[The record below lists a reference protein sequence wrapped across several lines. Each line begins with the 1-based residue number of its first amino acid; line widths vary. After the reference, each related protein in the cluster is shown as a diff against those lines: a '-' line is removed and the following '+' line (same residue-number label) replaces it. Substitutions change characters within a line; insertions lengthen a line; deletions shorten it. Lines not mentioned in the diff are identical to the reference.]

1 MYCPSCGMEHGTN
14 TKYCKRC
21 GVVLNLTNTG
31 VQTEPVNFQLNL
43 AGPFWALAAI
53 GIGGLFI
60 LTIFYKKLWQEGA
73 RDESLFL
80 PFIFG
85 TGLIAI
91 IAIVMGLLLARF
103 LSFQTKVQNKPQP
116 ELRQQP
122 FVQPTGQVRI
132 PSPGISYQA
141 GASVVE
147 ESTRRIPEYAYA
159 L

>member
-1 MYCPSCGMEHGTN
+1 MYCYSCGLEHGTN
-14 TKYCKRC
+14 NKYCKRC
-21 GVVLNLTNTG
+21 GVALNLTNID
-31 VQTEPVNFQLNL
+31 VPAQPVNLQLKL
-43 AGPFWALAAI
+43 AGPFWALSAL
-53 GIGGLFI
+53 GIVGVFI
-60 LTIFYKKLWQEGA
+60 LTIFYKEMWEEGA

-91 IAIVMGLLLARF
+91 IAIVMGLLLSRF
-103 LSFQTKVQNKPQP
+103 LSFQLKEQNKPQP
-116 ELRQQP
+116 ELRPQP

-147 ESTRRIPEYAYA
+147 ESTRRIPE
-159 L
+159 